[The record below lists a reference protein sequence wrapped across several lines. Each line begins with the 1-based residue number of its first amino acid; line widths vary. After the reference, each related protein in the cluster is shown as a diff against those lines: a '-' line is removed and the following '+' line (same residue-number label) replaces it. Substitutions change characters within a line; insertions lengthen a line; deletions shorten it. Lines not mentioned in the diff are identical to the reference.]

1 MEMETR
7 RKAKKQKKETIKSL
21 KRIIIKQKKLITTI
35 PVQFMED
42 INGINVY

>member
-1 MEMETR
+1 MEMEKR
-7 RKAKKQKKETIKSL
+7 EKEKKQKKASIKSL
-21 KRIIIKQKKLITTI
+21 KRIIKQKLMTTI